1 MGDAGM
7 LGVMMIDD
15 DCQHFIKLIYYYYPM
30 VNSDIALLTALCS
43 DEGLTLE
50 ASANTL
56 FTMFSISTSTLR

>member
-1 MGDAGM
+1 M

-15 DCQHFIKLIYYYYPM
+15 DCQHFIKLIYYYCPM
-30 VNSDIALLTALCS
+30 VNSDIHIALLTALCS